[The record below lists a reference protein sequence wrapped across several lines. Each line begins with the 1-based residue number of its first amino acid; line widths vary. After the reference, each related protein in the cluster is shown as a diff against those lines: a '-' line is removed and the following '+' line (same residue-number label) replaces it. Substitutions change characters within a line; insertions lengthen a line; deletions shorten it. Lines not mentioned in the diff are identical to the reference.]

1 MSALHRFSGSIFG
14 KIGIVAALTLATN
27 LLGFGR
33 EAVTAYRFGAGAQ
46 SDVFF
51 AAHGLVA
58 FGFLVFSAGAL
69 QSAFMPRYQ
78 RAFQNHPYQGGQ
90 LFTQFAKS
98 FGIVCALIVI
108 TYVVLAPL
116 VVEAIFDFSPEKT
129 AAVAHM
135 VQVLA
140 PVIFFAGFGALLQSV
155 LHAHGR
161 FAIVA
166 TVPLMNN
173 VAIIGVLIV
182 LAPILGIWS
191 LATGYIL
198 GASLWLLLLLPVA
211 RRYFK
216 QDGSHKTAV
225 MADSKLIWI
234 NLAPLVLLI
243 AIDQVSAVAQH
254 AFVSGLGDG
263 IISSLHYAAKIAG
276 LPIGIFA
283 GAVATVF
290 FPQMTGAFFRDDHEG
305 ARQWMTT
312 GVCATAAITIPAS
325 CFLML
330 NSELVIAS
338 LMQRGSFDAQAT
350 TLAAQGLFWFSIALL
365 PQALMIFLNRL
376 YFAAEQYRL
385 AVKIGVANSLLQ
397 IAIMWLAVRELGWVG
412 VPVGTS
418 IAAFI
423 YATTLYVFA
432 RRLVAVKLVH
442 FVESFWKIVVCSLL
456 MLGAALA
463 VPNHFGILSL
473 AADLLVAGVV
483 YVVSIWL
490 LREPTLRKLIKL

>member
-1 MSALHRFSGSIFG
+1 MNALKRFGGSIFG
-14 KIGIVAALTLATN
+14 KIGIVAGLTLATN
-27 LLGFGR
+27 ILGFGR
-33 EAVTAYRFGAGAQ
+33 EAVTAFRFGAGVE
-46 SDVFF
+46 SDIFF
-51 AAHGLVA
+51 TAYGLVA
-58 FGFLVFSAGAL
+58 FGFLIFSAGAL

-78 RAFQNHPYQGGQ
+78 RAFEHHPHHGGQ
-90 LFTQFAKS
+90 LFSKFAKS
-98 FGIVCALIVI
+98 FGIVCVL
-108 TYVVLAPL
+108 VVLTYLLLAPF
-116 VVEAIFDFSPEKT
+116 VVSTLFDFTPEKS
-129 AAVAHM
+129 AAVAQM

-161 FAIVA
+161 FAMVA

-173 VAIIGVLIV
+173 VAIILAVLI
-182 LAPILGIWS
+182 LAPMLGLWA
-191 LATGYIL
+191 LTTGYLI
-198 GASLWLLLLLPVA
+198 GASLWLLLLLPIA

-216 QDGSHKTAV
+216 HDGSHTEV
-225 MADSKLIWI
+225 SLADSKLVWI

-243 AIDQVSAVAQH
+243 AIDQMSAIAQN

-263 IISSLHYAAKIAG
+263 IISSLHYAEKIAG

-290 FPQMTGAFFRDDHEG
+290 FPQMTASFLRDDREG

-325 CFLML
+325 CILML
-330 NSELVIAS
+330 NGELVIAA

-350 TLAAQGLFWFSIALL
+350 ALTAQGLFWFSIALL

-376 YFAAEQYRL
+376 YFAAERYRL
-385 AVKIGVANSLLQ
+385 AVKIGVFNSLLQ
-397 IAIMWLAVRELGWVG
+397 IGIMYLAVGELGWVG
-412 VPVGTS
+412 VPIGTS

-432 RRLVAVKLVH
+432 NRLVPVRLVH
-442 FVESFWKIVVCSLL
+442 FAESFWKIGLSTLI
-456 MLGAALA
+456 MLGVAYA
-463 VPNHFGILSL
+463 VPNDYGIFSL
-473 AADLLVAGVV
+473 AADFVCAGCA
-483 YVVSIWL
+483 YIAAIWF
-490 LREPTLRKLIKL
+490 LREPTLRKLMKL